1 MKAYLDTVET
11 PAGPLSFAVNE
22 EGGLIR
28 THFEESDDP
37 ADIEDALQVEGY
49 DVFVQDGNHTAQLRE
64 EISEYCAGGRSEFT
78 VPLAASGTVWQ
89 KEVWEALRSI
99 PFGETRSY
107 SQVAD
112 MVGRPGAA
120 RAVGGANGCNR
131 LPLVVPCH
139 RVISADGS
147 LGGFNGGLHLKKK
160 LLEHE
165 RQVMGQSPP
174 ADGR

>member
-11 PAGPLSFAVNE
+11 PAGPLTFAVNE
-22 EGGLIR
+22 EGALICSN
-28 THFEESDDP
+28 FEESDDLS
-37 ADIEDALQVEGY
+37 DIEDGLQAEGY
-49 DVFVQDGNHTAQLRE
+49 ESFVQDRNRTARLRE
-64 EISEYCAGGRSEFT
+64 EILEYCAGERREFT
-78 VPLAASGTVWQ
+78 VPVASSGTPWQ
-89 KEVWEALRSI
+89 KKVWEALTRI

-112 MVGRPGAA
+112 MVGSPGAA

-131 LPLVVPCH
+131 VSLVVPCH

-147 LGGFNGGLHLKKK
+147 LGGFSGGLHLKRK

-165 RQVMGQSPP
+165 RRTAG
-174 ADGR
+174 

>member
-11 PAGPLSFAVNE
+11 PAGPLTFAVDE
-22 EGGLIR
+22 KGALVR
-28 THFEESDDP
+28 SRFEESNNDSN
-37 ADIEDALQVEGY
+37 IEDGLLADGY
-49 DVFVQDGNHTAQLRE
+49 ESFAQDSAHTAQLRKQ
-64 EISEYCAGGRSEFT
+64 ISEYYSGERREFT
-78 VPLAASGTVWQ
+78 VTLAASGTPWQ
-89 KEVWEALRSI
+89 KKVWEALRSI

-112 MVGRPGAA
+112 MIGRPGAA

-131 LPLVVPCH
+131 VPLVVPCH

-147 LGGFNGGLHLKKK
+147 LGGFSGGLHLKEK

-165 RQVMGQSPP
+165 RETAARSL
-174 ADGR
+174 